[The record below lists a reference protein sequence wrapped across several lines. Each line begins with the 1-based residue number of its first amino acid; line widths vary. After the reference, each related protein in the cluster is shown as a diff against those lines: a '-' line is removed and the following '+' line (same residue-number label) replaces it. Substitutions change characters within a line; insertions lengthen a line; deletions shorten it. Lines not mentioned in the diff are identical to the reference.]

1 MKNSISFYS
10 KSSLS
15 FALVALLS
23 FGSIFSIS
31 ADEDEDSA
39 EVAEEIVVTGSRIK
53 RADNIS
59 SPTPMVTLG
68 ESQIEETGSINV
80 YDILNELPQ
89 AGEGIS
95 RGNTNFTVGSSG
107 LQTVNLRGLGAGRT
121 LTLVNGRRWVGG
133 VPGTGTVDLNSIPT
147 DLIERLEVI
156 TGGASSV
163 YGSDAVAG
171 VVNIILKDDFEGMS
185 IEVMEGGYDEG
196 DGDTTMASVTFGT
209 SLADGRGSTV
219 FNIRS
224 DEQGGVFA
232 RDRQPWTGND
242 KLFYGYYA
250 PIYGVDAWKDLEFDP
265 AYSSYPPQ
273 GRFMPSG
280 LIGDESGMLT
290 FDCSQR
296 DIDSVVKSDTVVPWG
311 GSAACGFNRTHYRA
325 LEVPLERYQ
334 VYNAT
339 NYEFDSGTTF
349 WSEFSYSSVDSTSQF
364 EPVPFNSE
372 DMFGGLGHLG
382 YNVSNPYMPAAIR
395 DAAVAAQGGVQA
407 LDANGNAIPNKF
419 VHETDFL
426 SATGDVLIPAGG
438 ELQVPFIRRLAEF
451 GTRGS
456 ENTRQTFRA
465 SMGLEGTFSNGF
477 DWDAHY
483 SYGFVDR
490 KQISGAYN
498 AANFAYAVNAV
509 TDTATGNIVCA
520 DEIARARNCV
530 PINVFGIDSMSPE
543 AVAYVRANTS
553 THSKN
558 KQRTAAFNVTG
569 DFNLMGLN
577 ASFAAGVERR
587 EERSDDRPDALQ
599 LAGLHGGNKVAATFG
614 EYSVNG
620 YYAELLL
627 PLIQGMPYVDELV
640 FETAYRVDHYSTAGS
655 VDAMKF
661 GLSWVVNDDI
671 RFRGVISESVR
682 APSIDDLYAGQAQS
696 YTGIPDICAG
706 VGDPDVEPNKDPVVV
721 ANCLSDPR
729 IAATAAVG
737 RYDVDLNKTIPGFSY
752 SQPQLQTI
760 SGFTGGNENLL
771 EESADTTTIG
781 LVWTPTYVEGLAV
794 TLDYYSI
801 EIDDVISSV
810 SASRL
815 LRECYESPNYPNVS
829 QCDAHERY
837 PTGHLRYWYSYG
849 VNQSTY
855 ESTGMDL
862 AVGYT
867 FETLGPVPGELDI
880 RGIWTNRDKHE
891 FATTTSSTP
900 FDYVGEVGYNDDIAR
915 LNFVWTT
922 DDWLVSLQANYYS
935 DALDD
940 VAYAPDAYGTEIA
953 SNQVDEMI
961 YLDLQVRYDLTDS
974 LDVYYGMDNVSNQQ
988 PPYCPNCN
996 NEPVPGA
1003 FYTAESYARVWN
1015 SKYHYIGFR
1024 WNL

>member
-1 MKNSISFYS
+1 
-10 KSSLS
+10 
-15 FALVALLS
+15 
-23 FGSIFSIS
+23 
-31 ADEDEDSA
+31 
-39 EVAEEIVVTGSRIK
+39 
-53 RADNIS
+53 
-59 SPTPMVTLG
+59 
-68 ESQIEETGSINV
+68 
-80 YDILNELPQ
+80 
-89 AGEGIS
+89 
-95 RGNTNFTVGSSG
+95 
-107 LQTVNLRGLGAGRT
+107 
-121 LTLVNGRRWVGG
+121 
-133 VPGTGTVDLNSIPT
+133 
-147 DLIERLEVI
+147 
-156 TGGASSV
+156 
-163 YGSDAVAG
+163 
-171 VVNIILKDDFEGMS
+171 
-185 IEVMEGGYDEG
+185 
-196 DGDTTMASVTFGT
+196 
-209 SLADGRGSTV
+209 
-219 FNIRS
+219 
-224 DEQGGVFA
+224 
-232 RDRQPWTGND
+232 
-242 KLFYGYYA
+242 
-250 PIYGVDAWKDLEFDP
+250 
-265 AYSSYPPQ
+265 
-273 GRFMPSG
+273 
-280 LIGDESGMLT
+280 MLT

-671 RFRGVISESVR
+671 RFRSVISESVR

-729 IAATAAVG
+729 IAATAALG
-737 RYDVDLNKTIPGFSY
+737 RFDVDLNQTIPGFSY

-891 FATTTSSTP
+891 FATTASSTP

-940 VAYAPDAYGTEIA
+940 VSYAPDAYGTEIA

-974 LDVYYGMDNVSNQQ
+974 LDIYYGMDNVSNQQ

-1003 FYTAESYARVWN
+1003 HYTAESYARVWN
-1015 SKYHYIGFR
+1015 SKYHYVGFR

>member
-1 MKNSISFYS
+1 
-10 KSSLS
+10 
-15 FALVALLS
+15 
-23 FGSIFSIS
+23 
-31 ADEDEDSA
+31 
-39 EVAEEIVVTGSRIK
+39 
-53 RADNIS
+53 
-59 SPTPMVTLG
+59 
-68 ESQIEETGSINV
+68 
-80 YDILNELPQ
+80 
-89 AGEGIS
+89 
-95 RGNTNFTVGSSG
+95 
-107 LQTVNLRGLGAGRT
+107 
-121 LTLVNGRRWVGG
+121 
-133 VPGTGTVDLNSIPT
+133 
-147 DLIERLEVI
+147 
-156 TGGASSV
+156 
-163 YGSDAVAG
+163 
-171 VVNIILKDDFEGMS
+171 
-185 IEVMEGGYDEG
+185 
-196 DGDTTMASVTFGT
+196 
-209 SLADGRGSTV
+209 
-219 FNIRS
+219 
-224 DEQGGVFA
+224 
-232 RDRQPWTGND
+232 
-242 KLFYGYYA
+242 
-250 PIYGVDAWKDLEFDP
+250 
-265 AYSSYPPQ
+265 
-273 GRFMPSG
+273 
-280 LIGDESGMLT
+280 
-290 FDCSQR
+290 
-296 DIDSVVKSDTVVPWG
+296 
-311 GSAACGFNRTHYRA
+311 
-325 LEVPLERYQ
+325 
-334 VYNAT
+334 
-339 NYEFDSGTTF
+339 
-349 WSEFSYSSVDSTSQF
+349 
-364 EPVPFNSE
+364 
-372 DMFGGLGHLG
+372 MFGGLGHLG

>member
-1 MKNSISFYS
+1 MKKSELFSS
-10 KSSLS
+10 KSGLS
-15 FALVALLS
+15 FAIVALLS
-23 FGSIFSIS
+23 FGSVFSVS
-31 ADEDEDSA
+31 ADEEEDSA

-68 ESQIEETGSINV
+68 ETQIEETGSVNV

-107 LQTVNLRGLGAGRT
+107 LQTVNLRGLGSGRT

-171 VVNIILKDDFEGMS
+171 VVNIILKDDFEGLS
-185 IEVMEGGYDEG
+185 IEVMEGGYDAG
-196 DGDTTMASVTFGT
+196 DGDTAMASVTFG
-209 SLADGRGSTV
+209 SSFADGRGSAV

-224 DEQGGVFA
+224 DEQGAVFA
-232 RDRQPWTGND
+232 RDRTPWTGRD
-242 KLFYGYYA
+242 KLNYGYYA
-250 PIYGVDAWKDLEFDP
+250 PIYGVDAWKGLEFDP

-280 LIGDESGMLT
+280 KIGDESGMLT
-290 FDCSQR
+290 FDCSKR

-334 VYNAT
+334 VYSSS
-339 NYEFDSGTTF
+339 NYDFDNGNKF
-349 WSEFSYSSVDSTSQF
+349 WTELSYSSVDSTSQF

-372 DMFGGLGHLG
+372 DMFGGLGHYG

-395 DAAVAAQGGVQA
+395 DAAVAAQKGVQA
-407 LDANGNAIPNKF
+407 FDANGNAIPNKF
-419 VHETDFL
+419 VHATDFL
-426 SATGDVLIPAGG
+426 DATGNVLLPAGH

-465 SMGLEGTFSNGF
+465 SMGLEGTLANGYE
-477 DWDAHY
+477 WDAHY
-483 SYGFVDR
+483 SYGFSNR
-490 KQISGAYN
+490 QQISGAYN

-509 TDTATGNIVCA
+509 VDPSTGNIVCA
-520 DEIARARNCV
+520 DPIAQARNCV
-530 PINVFGIDSMSPE
+530 PINVFGIDAMSPE
-543 AVAYVRANTS
+543 AVDYVRADT
-553 THSKN
+553 TTQTKN
-558 KQRTAAFNVTG
+558 KQRVASFNITG
-569 DFNLMGLN
+569 DFNLLGLD
-577 ASFAAGVERR
+577 ASFAAGMERR
-587 EERSDDRPDALQ
+587 EERSTDRPDALQ
-599 LAGLHGGNKVAATFG
+599 LAGLHGGNKVALTTG

-627 PLIQGMPYVDELV
+627 PLIQGIPFVDELV
-640 FETAYRVDHYSTAGS
+640 FETAYRVDHYSTAGT
-655 VDAMKF
+655 VDAAKF
-661 GLSWVVNDDI
+661 GLSWVINDDI
-671 RFRGVISESVR
+671 RFRSVVSESVR
-682 APSIDDLYAGQAQS
+682 APSIDDLFAGQAQT

-706 VGDPDVEPNKDPVVV
+706 VGDPAVEPNKDPTVVK
-721 ANCLSDPR
+721 NCLSDPR
-729 IAATAAVG
+729 IAATAAAG
-737 RYDVDLNKTIPGFSY
+737 RYDVDLDQTIPGFSY

-760 SGFTGGNENLL
+760 SGFVGGNPNLL
-771 EESADTTTIG
+771 EETADTTTVG
-781 LVWTPTYVEGLAV
+781 LVWTPSYVEGLAV

-801 EIDDVISSV
+801 EIEDVISSV

-849 VNQSTY
+849 INQSTY

-867 FETLGPVPGELDI
+867 FESLGPVPGELDI
-880 RGIWTNRDKHE
+880 RGIWTRRDKHE
-891 FATTTSSTP
+891 FATTSSSNP

-915 LNFVWTT
+915 INFVYTT
-922 DDWLVSLQANYYS
+922 DDWLVSLQTNYYS

-940 VAYAPDAYGTEIA
+940 VSYGPDAYGDVA
-953 SNQVDEMI
+953 PNGVDSMV
-961 YLDLQVRYDLTDS
+961 YLDLQIRYDLTDS
-974 LDVYYGMDNVSNQQ
+974 VDVYFGVDNLSNKQ

-996 NEPVPGA
+996 NEPNPGSH
-1003 FYTAESYARVWN
+1003 YTAESYARVWD

-1024 WNL
+1024 YNL